1 MNARILKS
9 VNMVHGDTLEII
21 FKDDILI
28 DLEGIKEAY
37 TEFDTFFVEKKRL
50 KRLVVI
56 GKNTEITKDAR
67 KYGQAENK
75 KRKSTCIAEA
85 MVVHNFVQKVLTNF
99 YLKYIEDLYPT
110 KSFTDIDEA
119 RAWLYGFTPAAK
131 SRGEKLNIFS
141 F

>member
-9 VNMVHGDTLEII
+9 VTMLHGDTLEII
-21 FKDDILI
+21 FKDNTLI

-37 TEFDTFFVEKKRL
+37 IEFDKFFVEKKRL

-67 KYGQAENK
+67 KYGQTENK

-110 KSFTDIDEA
+110 RSFTDIEEA
-119 RAWLYGFTPAAK
+119 RAWLYNFHPPARTR
-131 SRGEKLNIFS
+131 SEKLNS
-141 F
+141 FAF

>member
-1 MNARILKS
+1 
-9 VNMVHGDTLEII
+9 MVHGDTLEII

-119 RAWLYGFTPAAK
+119 RAWLYNFTPVAK
-131 SRGEKLNIFS
+131 TRGEKLNIFS